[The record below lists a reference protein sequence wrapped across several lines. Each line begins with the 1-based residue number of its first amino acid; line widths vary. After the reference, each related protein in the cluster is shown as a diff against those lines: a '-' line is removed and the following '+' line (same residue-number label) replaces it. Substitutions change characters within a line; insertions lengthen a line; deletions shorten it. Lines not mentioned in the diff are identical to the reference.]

1 MIEKVLENLRKN
13 RMEAYFVE
21 RREEVVP
28 LIKTLIKE
36 GDTVSLGGSMTL
48 QETGIVDLLR
58 SGKYD
63 FLDRARAGITPE
75 EVQRVYRDTFS
86 ADVFF
91 CSANAITEQGELFNV
106 DGNCNRIAAISFG
119 PKSVIV
125 VAGVNKIVPDLESA
139 IRRLK
144 TVAAP
149 KNTKRLSCKTY
160 CFEKGHCMGL
170 EGGMTAGCASPDRIC
185 CTYMVCAHQ
194 RIPNRIKVILV
205 NENLGY

>member
-21 RREEVVP
+21 HREEVVP

-36 GDTVSLGGSMTL
+36 GDTVGLGGSMTL
-48 QETGIVDLLR
+48 QETGVLELLR
-58 SGKYD
+58 SGKYH

-75 EVQRVYRDTFS
+75 EVQQVYRDTFS
-86 ADVFF
+86 ADAFF

-125 VAGVNKIVPDLESA
+125 VAGVNKLVPDLEGA
-139 IRRLK
+139 VRRLK

-149 KNTKRLSCKTY
+149 NNTKRLSCKTY
-160 CFEKGHCMGL
+160 CLEKGQCMGL
-170 EGGMTAGCASPDRIC
+170 EGGMTDGCASPDRIC

>member
-28 LIKTLIKE
+28 LIKTLIRE
-36 GDTVSLGGSMTL
+36 GDTVGLGGSMTL
-48 QETGIVDLLR
+48 QETGVLELLR
-58 SGKYD
+58 SGAYH
-63 FLDRARAGITPE
+63 FLDRAREGITPE
-75 EVQRVYRDTFS
+75 EVQQVYRDTFA
-86 ADVFF
+86 ADAFF

-125 VAGVNKIVPDLESA
+125 VAGVNKIVPDLEGA
-139 IRRLK
+139 VRRLK

-160 CFEKGHCMGL
+160 CLEKGHCMGL
-170 EGGMTAGCASPDRIC
+170 EGGMTEGCASPDRIC
-185 CTYMVCAHQ
+185 CTYMVCGHQ
-194 RIPNRIKVILV
+194 RIANRIKVILV
-205 NENLGY
+205 NEELGY